1 MAVKVWWLQQERFN
15 LFLLLFFSLFNYLGK
30 VFICAKAEKE
40 LQQIYNRLVEN
51 LEKRL
56 LDGKLIVLIMFST
69 VFK

>member
-1 MAVKVWWLQQERFN
+1 M
-15 LFLLLFFSLFNYLGK
+15 
-30 VFICAKAEKE
+30 CAKAEKE

-51 LEKRL
+51 LTKRL